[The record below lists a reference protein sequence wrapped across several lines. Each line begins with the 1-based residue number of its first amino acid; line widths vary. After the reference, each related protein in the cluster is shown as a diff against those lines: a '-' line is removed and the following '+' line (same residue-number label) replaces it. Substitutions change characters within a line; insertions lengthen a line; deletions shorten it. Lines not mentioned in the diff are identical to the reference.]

1 MKKPKITIE
10 KFRERLWLAKLD
22 GKPLKIGTRK
32 DATLDSARFAVAF
45 GNGLLTATLRATAER
60 LKRLEASRPP
70 QDCV

>member
-32 DATLDSARFAVAF
+32 DRTLAAARFVVAF
-45 GNGLLTATLRATAER
+45 GN
-60 LKRLEASRPP
+60 
-70 QDCV
+70 C